1 MKQIKTLGLALGL
14 AVTFTSVTYSQEPNT
29 TNSLQVKP
37 QNEIRVKQKTKMEK
51 FEPEMVISVE
61 ERTQM
66 KEDRLAEIERG
77 KRIIDTMNISER
89 KKRKLLGDLYWS
101 PYSDRLEKNISNTKI
116 VDTKFEEDD
125 YWQLVILNEIHITI
139 LKKTPDLFGSFFWN
153 YFSVTAS
160 FPCVYEVV
168 VQDHRQILQ
177 WRPQKSHG
185 KLPRT
190 TGVPERSA

>member
-125 YWQLVILNEIHITI
+125 Y
-139 LKKTPDLFGSFFWN
+139 
-153 YFSVTAS
+153 
-160 FPCVYEVV
+160 
-168 VQDHRQILQ
+168 
-177 WRPQKSHG
+177 
-185 KLPRT
+185 
-190 TGVPERSA
+190 

>member
-1 MKQIKTLGLALGL
+1 MKQIKTLGLTLGL

-125 YWQLVILNEIHITI
+125 Y
-139 LKKTPDLFGSFFWN
+139 
-153 YFSVTAS
+153 
-160 FPCVYEVV
+160 
-168 VQDHRQILQ
+168 
-177 WRPQKSHG
+177 
-185 KLPRT
+185 
-190 TGVPERSA
+190 